1 MSLEYRVRESIQEEA
16 KGIIPPPELKEKVMI
31 QIKVKRG
38 GKTMK
43 KRLITGVLAAALLIP
58 TTGFAYQSIMAD
70 GIYGS
75 FDNLKKH
82 AANATLQG
90 YLRLDAKLS
99 QAKGE
104 IGEKEYEE
112 FTKHLKKLTNAKLTY
127 GDSNGNIDYD
137 QLSPAKKEEMKKI
150 VMVLQPYFDKLN
162 GDKSSKE
169 VLTSK
174 EYEQYIDALMT
185 YEKVQVKIKSS
196 GHVTVEEVP
205 EAYKEEF
212 VQADRFMEYVNG
224 KVQQIN

>member
-16 KGIIPPPELKEKVMI
+16 KGIVPPTELKEKVMI

-43 KRLITGVLAAALLIP
+43 KRLITGVLVAALLIP

-82 AANATLQG
+82 AANATQQG